1 MKKDNRDKYRLP
13 HEDNQDDIAFYG
25 ALAVGVFAI
34 LMILGGFI

>member
-1 MKKDNRDKYRLP
+1 MKKDNRNKYRLP
-13 HEDNQDDIAFYG
+13 HEDKEDDIAFYG